1 MKKAKRLLLI
11 MIFTFTACIF
21 KVHAASMSLNA
32 SSTIVTVGTTI
43 TIYPKTSGLSG
54 QFKIVSSNSSILSGD
69 PAPGWCLD
77 SGCDFNGSSYVAFK
91 ALKAGTATIT
101 FSTIDVSLNTEEE
114 YSNSRSITITVVERS
129 SSGNNNTSNNGNS
142 NSKKPIDINKT
153 YSSDNYLKFLDVD
166 DYDITPKFDKDTLE
180 YKLDL
185 DSDVT
190 KINIKAE
197 ANDENANIKGIG
209 EVAVSEGINT
219 INIVVTAENGNER
232 TYKIIANVED
242 KKPIK
247 VKIGKK
253 QYTVVKSKEALGTRE
268 GYIEKEIEIKGI
280 KVPALY
286 NEITKVTLVGLKDD
300 KGKIKLYSYDTKNGK
315 YSVYNEF
322 KFDVMNLYIHN
333 APKNKYKKTKIKI
346 NDSEITAYKIKGVDD
361 YYLLYATNMSTG
373 YEGYY
378 LYDSKE
384 NSVQRYNEEMLSKVM
399 SEKNKYFTIVIVLS
413 CVCFLCM
420 AFMLIQLNKGK
431 K

>member
-1 MKKAKRLLLI
+1 M
-11 MIFTFTACIF
+11 
-21 KVHAASMSLNA
+21 
-32 SSTIVTVGTTI
+32 
-43 TIYPKTSGLSG
+43 
-54 QFKIVSSNSSILSGD
+54 
-69 PAPGWCLD
+69 
-77 SGCDFNGSSYVAFK
+77 
-91 ALKAGTATIT
+91 
-101 FSTIDVSLNTEEE
+101 
-114 YSNSRSITITVVERS
+114 
-129 SSGNNNTSNNGNS
+129 
-142 NSKKPIDINKT
+142 
-153 YSSDNYLKFLDVD
+153 
-166 DYDITPKFDKDTLE
+166 E

-322 KFDVMNLYIHN
+322 KFDIMNLYIHN

-384 NSVQRYNEEMLSKVM
+384 NSVQRYNEEMLSKLM